1 MWRQLFARGTPCVK
15 ALIRPQFPSTVCKR
29 GYFFQPWI
37 SGFPVPFRNENQ
49 LRELERQFDKVFGKI
64 FYLYS
69 KRWCN
74 RETAFFFSDY
84 SNYFLFLGST
94 RGWWGEF
101 FPFRENEHPTARELY
116 RLQNPIIE
124 EDGAKK
130 FMLEFDVRRF
140 KPEEVI
146 YFLALS
152 VLLSLLRLSFQ
163 EWVFQIT
170 VKTSDKDCTLTV
182 EAKHNEENAKYE
194 FTRKLKL
201 PDGVVAKGY

>member
-49 LRELERQFDKVFGKI
+49 LRELERQFDKVFG
-64 FYLYS
+64 
-69 KRWCN
+69 
-74 RETAFFFSDY
+74 
-84 SNYFLFLGST
+84 ST

-140 KPEEVI
+140 KPEE
-146 YFLALS
+146 
-152 VLLSLLRLSFQ
+152 
-163 EWVFQIT
+163 IT

-201 PDGVVAKGY
+201 PDGVVAKDLTCRFTSDGVLQIKAPYNPPAGTEKLKDTEINVEHE